1 MTTSHQGNT
10 TGSDIRARPRL
21 QFLSAEQ
28 AECIHRASL
37 RLLETAGVKVHL
49 PEAVDLL
56 KKAGAEVVELPEQ
69 SVFHPVS
76 PTCIAIDA

>member
-49 PEAVDLL
+49 PEAVGLL
-56 KKAGAEVVELPEQ
+56 KKAGAEVDVPPKQ
-69 SVFHPVS
+69 AVGHPGA